1 MHILLFIYHIYI
13 SSIYMYGSYD
23 VETLTVYSVREYN
36 HIYISSIYMYG
47 SYDVETLTVYSVRQY
62 N

>member
-1 MHILLFIYHIYI
+1 MICIYYYSYIIYI

-36 HIYISSIYMYG
+36 
-47 SYDVETLTVYSVRQY
+47 
-62 N
+62 